1 MSYGQKDDYCNQSG
15 LKYGKQGWKIMAE
28 LTDKWSFYNMAKPFF
43 KRDVCRVDAEAD
55 VEEIERFCKKHD
67 RFIAKPR
74 SRANGIGV
82 HIVDMSREEFFNRAA
97 PPAEPTR

>member
-1 MSYGQKDDYCNQSG
+1 MWKTRFICKNLVRCRHEPESYIKTLLSYGQKDDYCNQSG

-55 VEEIERFCKKHD
+55 VNFVKDIANFFAVCLAIGGEFGEE
-67 RFIAKPR
+67 
-74 SRANGIGV
+74 
-82 HIVDMSREEFFNRAA
+82 
-97 PPAEPTR
+97 